1 MFCDVMG
8 STALS
13 SRLDPEDLSSVI
25 RDYQARVAA
34 TITRFGGFI
43 ARYVGDGVLTY
54 FGWPEAHEANAES
67 AVRAALA
74 VINVI
79 SQAPVRTEQLQVRI
93 GIATGLV
100 VIGEPIGA
108 GDARQQTAIGETPNR
123 AARLQSL
130 AAPNGIV
137 TDSATRL
144 QIGALF
150 DLTDLGLQALA
161 GFSAPQRAWRVLS
174 ESGEV
179 SRFEALR
186 SGTTPLVG
194 RAEELDL
201 LLRRWQQA
209 KAGEGRV
216 VLVSGEPGIGKSRL
230 TAALLQRI
238 ESEPN
243 TRLRY
248 FCSPYYQDSA
258 LHPCILQLERAG
270 GFARDDTVEQKV
282 EKLRALLAPGACS
295 DDEMALFAELL
306 SLPNSAIDLN
316 LSPQRKREMLFQA
329 LLHQLTVLA
338 QSRLVLMVFED
349 VHWIDPTTRELLD
362 LTIDRAARLPVLV
375 VVTFRPEFQHGWSG
389 QPHVTTLTLNRLGG
403 HDGAALVERT
413 AGSASLA
420 HETIAEIVE
429 RADGVPLF
437 VEELTKAVLESD
449 ERDNRVAAVLATS
462 SSSARAIPATLYA
475 SLLTRLDRLGAAAK
489 RVAQVGASIGR
500 EFAYELLAIVARGS
514 EASLIAELRRLS
526 DAGLIFCRGTP
537 PDAIYIF
544 KHALV
549 QDAAHS
555 TLLRRDRQRLHESI
569 AEAVEEHFPER
580 TAREPE
586 LLAHHFAEAG
596 QTERAIEYWLKAGE
610 RDIGRSANLEAVR
623 HLTRGLDALR
633 TLPESTERD
642 HRELAFQIAIGGPL
656 IAVHGYS
663 APQTGAAYKRARAL
677 CERLGE
683 VEPLVA
689 TLSGEFV
696 YYFVRGDYPMMCR
709 LTHEA
714 QQVSRRVASPI
725 LQLAAH
731 RLAGM
736 TAMHFGDFPQARSEF
751 QAILPVYDAREHR
764 SKPGYYVHDPEVSAL
779 TYLAPVLWLL
789 GFPDQA
795 RLSSLAAFRCAAELD
810 QANIMAH
817 VHNFAGAGLAELIG
831 DVSAVRAHADAMI
844 ELADRHSL
852 GYWRVNGLILRGWA
866 MAQDGATESGIG
878 LMVGNVLDRAALT
891 VGWYQARY
899 LCMLAETYA
908 QSNQAVPGLTM
919 IREAKALA
927 ARNDEHMWKAELDRV
942 EGKLLE
948 AQGAPAA
955 DIEACFARAIQKA
968 REQSAKSLELRAAV
982 SLARLWIEQG
992 RSAEARDLLAP
1003 VYGWFTEGFDTAD
1016 LKQAKGLLD
1025 ELT

>member
-1 MFCDVMG
+1 MEVADWLRQLGLERYEPAFRQNDVGPAVLPSLTAEDLKELGVTSVGHRRQLLEAIAALPGNAAKFSPARTTAPSADEGTPESVAERRQLSVMFCDVMG

-13 SRLDPEDLSSVI
+13 SRLDPEDLSGVI

-258 LHPCILQLERAG
+258 LHPFILQLERAG

-282 EKLRALLAPGACS
+282 EKLRTILAPGARS

-413 AGSASLA
+413 AGNASLA

-462 SSSARAIPATLYA
+462 SSPARAIPATLYA

-514 EASLIAELRRLS
+514 EASLVAELRRLS

-537 PDAIYIF
+537 PDAIYTF

-555 TLLRRDRQRLHESI
+555 TLLRRDRQQLHESI

-683 VEPLVA
+683 VEPLIA

-709 LTHEA
+709 LTLRGSAGVPTGREPDTSA
-714 QQVSRRVASPI
+714 CRSSPC
-725 LQLAAH
+725 
-731 RLAGM
+731 R
-736 TAMHFGDFPQARSEF
+736 D
-751 QAILPVYDAREHR
+751 D
-764 SKPGYYVHDPEVSAL
+764 GY
-779 TYLAPVLWLL
+779 
-789 GFPDQA
+789 
-795 RLSSLAAFRCAAELD
+795 AFR
-810 QANIMAH
+810 
-817 VHNFAGAGLAELIG
+817 GLSPSSI
-831 DVSAVRAHADAMI
+831 R
-844 ELADRHSL
+844 
-852 GYWRVNGLILRGWA
+852 
-866 MAQDGATESGIG
+866 
-878 LMVGNVLDRAALT
+878 
-891 VGWYQARY
+891 
-899 LCMLAETYA
+899 
-908 QSNQAVPGLTM
+908 VPG
-919 IREAKALA
+919 
-927 ARNDEHMWKAELDRV
+927 DPPRV
-942 EGKLLE
+942 
-948 AQGAPAA
+948 
-955 DIEACFARAIQKA
+955 R
-968 REQSAKSLELRAAV
+968 R
-982 SLARLWIEQG
+982 
-992 RSAEARDLLAP
+992 
-1003 VYGWFTEGFDTAD
+1003 T
-1016 LKQAKGLLD
+1016 
-1025 ELT
+1025 